1 MNDLKDSIERAL
13 ADEAEGYDIDVIAQS
28 LRQRGAQSVDDVPA
42 EEFWALVEEHALPDL
57 EEVTELDR
65 FKDEVEQA
73 AKTPPGTPAVWQRGG
88 VALEITG
95 FSRVNMEMP
104 QPLASYRLTVAE
116 GEPEQLTT
124 EETSS
129 WSRLWE
135 TVETRLDAWAK
146 DVQERRTEY
155 ERALDARAAAKAAL
169 DTATA
174 AAERARRALAAIAPD
189 DETGAPHETMS
200 RDEVAEYLG
209 IAPGSVRKQMSLW
222 GITSTAV
229 RGKRRLE
236 ARYPTAEVQ
245 IRAARRAGQGHRSD
259 LT

>member
-1 MNDLKDSIERAL
+1 MSDLKDSVERAL
-13 ADEAEGYDIDVIAQS
+13 ADGAEGYDIDVIAQS

-42 EEFWALVEEHALPDL
+42 EEFWALVEEHAPPDL

-88 VALEITG
+88 IALEITG

-104 QPLASYRLTVAE
+104 QPLASCQLTVAG

-146 DVQERRTEY
+146 DVQERRTVG
-155 ERALDARAAAKAAL
+155 ALRPLRPVVVDLRTSRPAGT
-169 DTATA
+169 DVV
-174 AAERARRALAAIAPD
+174 RRPV
-189 DETGAPHETMS
+189 GRRHPS
-200 RDEVAEYLG
+200 Q
-209 IAPGSVRKQMSLW
+209 PGSVTLQP
-222 GITSTAV
+222 GTSV
-229 RGKRRLE
+229 GLPLRL
-236 ARYPTAEVQ
+236 
-245 IRAARRAGQGHRSD
+245 
-259 LT
+259 